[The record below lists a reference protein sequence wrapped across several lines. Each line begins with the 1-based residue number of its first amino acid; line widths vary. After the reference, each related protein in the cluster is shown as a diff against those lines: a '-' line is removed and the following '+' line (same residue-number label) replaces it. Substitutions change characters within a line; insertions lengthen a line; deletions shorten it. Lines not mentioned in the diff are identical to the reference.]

1 IVVPG
6 GGLTAAGGLPA
17 HSLERMNKAVE
28 LFHASEEAVV
38 VTLSAGTTHKPNPTD
53 ADHFTHYESSVALKY
68 LVDRGLPVQRVFEE
82 KLSLDTIGNAYFLR
96 TIHLDVKPTWN
107 HLVVITNTWHMKR
120 TQAIFE
126 KVLSLPSAAKPAGA
140 YSSRFVAVPDALPAD
155 TLAAR
160 QEREAASLQSF
171 LLNTQHQWST
181 LEELHTWL
189 FTKHSA
195 YA

>member
-1 IVVPG
+1 
-6 GGLTAAGGLPA
+6 
-17 HSLERMNKAVE
+17 
-28 LFHASEEAVV
+28 
-38 VTLSAGTTHKPNPTD
+38 
-53 ADHFTHYESSVALKY
+53 
-68 LVDRGLPVQRVFEE
+68 
-82 KLSLDTIGNAYFLR
+82 
-96 TIHLDVKPTWN
+96 
-107 HLVVITNTWHMKR
+107 MKR

-126 KVLSLPSAAKPAGA
+126 KVLRLPSAAKPAGA

-195 YA
+195 YAAVRVSRHHEKENISADISKTY